1 MQGHNAYKSLTR
13 IRGPQPN
20 GKSFS
25 RKEQI
30 RKHLPNS
37 CMLHGKMQT
46 LQQWAK
52 NLCLYIANKDQCHC
66 VTVKEGVQSVR
77 VVEDLL
83 LFLHAQHAAR
93 EHKAVIIKSSDTD
106 VAVIAVSVQTDLPC
120 SLYVFTGTGN
130 RTRIIDIT
138 KVSSAN
144 KI

>member
-25 RKEQI
+25 LKEQI

-77 VVEDLL
+77 VVEDMQCDHEECDTRV
-83 LFLHAQHAAR
+83 FLHAQHAAR
-93 EHKAVIIKSSDTD
+93 SIKLS
-106 VAVIAVSVQTDLPC
+106 LPYAY
-120 SLYVFTGTGN
+120 LMILRYRPHYMIVY
-130 RTRIIDIT
+130 
-138 KVSSAN
+138 
-144 KI
+144 